1 MTPLWIARRTGRRLA
16 RGLSLAALLLLV
28 VACDRA
34 RCGRGLEAVTI
45 AGHTFCLE
53 LSADLPSRG
62 QGLMNRQSIAEE
74 GGMLFVF
81 PGADIRSFWMANC
94 LVDIDLIFLDPMG
107 RVTATHR
114 MVTLPPRR
122 ADEPVLDYERR
133 ARAQSYFSR
142 LPAQFAVE
150 LKSGWLDR
158 LGVAVDDKIELDL
171 ARLKASAR

>member
-1 MTPLWIARRTGRRLA
+1 MTLISIARRTARRRAL
-16 RGLSLAALLLLV
+16 GISLAAVLV
-28 VACDRA
+28 LIAGCAGA
-34 RCGRGLEAVTI
+34 RCDAGMEAVTI
-45 AGHTFCLE
+45 AGHTFHLE
-53 LSADLPSRG
+53 VSADVASRG
-62 QGLMNRQSIAEE
+62 QGLMHRQSITED

-81 PGADIRSFWMANC
+81 PSADIRSFWMANC

-122 ADEPVLDYERR
+122 ADEPVLEYERR
-133 ARAQSYFSR
+133 ARAQGYFSH

-171 ARLKASAR
+171 ARLKAGAH

>member
-16 RGLSLAALLLLV
+16 RGLSLAALHLLV
-28 VACDRA
+28 VACDRP
-34 RCGRGLEAVTI
+34 RCGKGLEAVTI
-45 AGHTFCLE
+45 AGHLFCLE
-53 LSADLPSRG
+53 LSDDLPSRG
-62 QGLMNRQSIAEE
+62 QGLMNRQSITED

-81 PGADIRSFWMANC
+81 PSADIRSFWMANC

-114 MVTLPPRR
+114 MVTLPPRA
-122 ADEPVLDYERR
+122 ADETVLEYERR
-133 ARAQSYFSR
+133 ARARSYFSH